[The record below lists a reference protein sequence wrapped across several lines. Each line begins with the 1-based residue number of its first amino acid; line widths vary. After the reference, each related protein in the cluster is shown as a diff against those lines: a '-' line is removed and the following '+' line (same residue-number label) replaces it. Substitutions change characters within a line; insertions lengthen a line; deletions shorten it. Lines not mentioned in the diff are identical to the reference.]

1 MKEKTIGFKDRW
13 LQRLKNPYIIMLIIV
28 AIIAI
33 VSLTSATVFAEE
45 GGLGTALQDL
55 AEQGA
60 DADQGAVNSTPLVQN
75 AELFQLRTIIQDALR
90 STLWWIIEMAYW
102 MSNAL
107 EGLLK
112 QMQTFFGFV
121 EYVAQSNIYTQLISG
136 VSVALLVATLSYI
149 GIKNVLGVEI
159 KYDSVVKNMVIVV
172 VLIVGMPSLM
182 AWMNEGAGYIWD
194 AMMQGEDQKVESLST
209 SVIQEN
215 TYDLYIPLSGKM
227 SFDSLQH
234 ADPPSGLNSKE
245 AINLVNINEYYGV
258 EEGDIPEAFTDSESD
273 NWEVLQYS
281 IVNEPVEDGGGF
293 GNKPV
298 IQKIEKSGNWFTN
311 FFIGDT
317 LQTGY
322 YRYSFNSIYIIATLL
337 GLIIGFF
344 TCLLTLART
353 YLEMGMQLIAGVPL
367 MATDLETGQKVKH
380 MMQTIINGFLTIAF
394 TSLSFQLFNL
404 SMVWMSE
411 NLENPMIKLIGL
423 VAAVMLLAQ
432 GSKTIL
438 SWYGVDLGMQEG
450 FSMSKLLGLKMASS
464 AGRALFSRNS
474 DKNNEFDSESASENN
489 KDSESLT
496 ESNNEEAKE
505 DYREDLGDYLNS
517 ASRNFGYMKNRGLSG
532 MVSDGMNF
540 VTQGGKDFIDDVGEQ
555 LQGKVSDVKEKAS
568 DISQGVKDNYTDGK
582 TTAEQNRESM
592 DNQRREKA
600 SQDIRSMGDHL
611 AERSTDDNLRNI
623 QDGLN
628 KYQGRPLTQ
637 SQMDSLMQDLQ
648 PARQMPKQEAD
659 DHIRQTLNKASD
671 DIMKPTDID
680 QYGQQELN
688 QIMSNLN
695 DTPANTTQELRQ
707 NLDRALENSNLSD
720 DKIQRIRQEV
730 DKADINNPE
739 DLRQRINQIL
749 GGENPER
756 QELNQ
761 LLSTMQTSQRPN
773 ADEFRQ
779 SLNHALDQ
787 SNMSN
792 DTVQRIRQEV
802 DRANITDPE
811 DLRQRINQILSADN
825 PDRQAINQML
835 STMDTNQQSAGEFRQ
850 NLDRALEQSNLSND
864 TVQRIRQEVDR
875 SQISNPEDLRQR
887 INQIANE
894 SANITK
900 EDREAIERVRQQFEH
915 ADLGQM
921 SDINQNIRQ
930 RLVNEGVSP
939 HGVQMIDQRLNRM
952 NQSDLQRQRQEV
964 EQVLRQNLSQSQPQ
978 QSIRTNAQG
987 QAEIRQVL
995 KQADFSQP
1003 EKATQQVI
1011 RQVQNGELSQ
1021 IGDARQNVVQELQK
1035 ASQMYPKQAQS
1046 YTQDVLTRA
1055 SQGNMTQQAMK
1066 QSLGQIKSDVAPLRS
1081 VDSSI
1086 GQSVSQASRQLYR
1099 VQGDTMA
1106 DKTSSLAQ
1114 GVYRS
1119 ASSPDMVAKNTGK
1132 ILSQSG
1138 TNLSGDLQQEITQ
1151 KVRTIRE
1158 EATANNTSDAVVK
1171 QRVQQ
1176 EVNPMLSSGGLSNSQ
1191 VQNLSQHVANASV
1204 GHTKGT
1210 EHFADSVHRSSIANP
1225 GQFRRNEVK
1234 NAGGKVS
1241 EVVQKDIENF
1251 AKQAHSQNLSQTE
1264 TQKYIRNKIQQKD
1277 YGANSA
1283 AVESQQRILNV
1294 VDESLQATKP
1304 QVQANL
1310 RKLGKL
1316 EEQFYNEDE

>member
-1 MKEKTIGFKDRW
+1 MKEKTINFKERS
-13 LQRLKNPYIIMLIIV
+13 LQRLRNPYFMITLIV
-28 AIIAI
+28 VLVAI
-33 VSLTSATVFAEE
+33 VSFASVSVFAEE
-45 GGLGTALQDL
+45 GGLGATLKEL

-60 DADQGAVNSTPLVQN
+60 EAAQGDVNSTPLVQN
-75 AELFQLRTIIQDALR
+75 SELFHLRSIIQDAIR
-90 STLWWIIEMAYW
+90 TTIWWIIEIAYW
-102 MSNAL
+102 LANSL

-121 EYVAQSNIYTQLISG
+121 EYVAHSNIYTQLISG

-149 GIKNVLGVEI
+149 GIKNVLGAEI

-182 AWMNEGAGYIWD
+182 GWMNQGAGYIWE
-194 AMMQGEDQKVESLST
+194 AMMSGESQKVDSLST

-215 TYDLYIPLSGKM
+215 TYDLYIPLSGKT
-227 SFDSLQH
+227 SFDELQH
-234 ADPPSGLNSKE
+234 ANPPSGLNSKE

-258 EEGDIPEAFTDSESD
+258 EEKDIPEAFTKGDSD

-281 IVNEPVEDGGGF
+281 IVNEPVAEGKGYS
-293 GNKPV
+293 NKPI

-322 YRYSFNSIYIIATLL
+322 YRYSFNSFYILATLC

-404 SMVWMSE
+404 SMIWMSE
-411 NLENPMIKLIGL
+411 NIEHPMLKLIGL
-423 VAAVMLLAQ
+423 IAAVMLLAQ
-432 GSKTIL
+432 GSQTIL

-450 FSMSKLLGLKMASS
+450 FSMSKLFGAKVAGGLASK
-464 AGRALFSRNS
+464 LFNLRKGKKDDQS
-474 DKNNEFDSESASENN
+474 DEE
-489 KDSESLT
+489 
-496 ESNNEEAKE
+496 NNEEKYKDNE
-505 DYREDLGDYLNS
+505 SLNESDNEEERENYRDGLSDYLNT
-517 ASRNFGYMKNRGLSG
+517 ASKNYGYMKNRGLNG
-532 MVSDGMNF
+532 MVSDGFNKIA
-540 VTQGGKDFIDDVGEQ
+540 QGGKDLMDGVGEQ
-555 LQGKVSDVKEKAS
+555 IQGKVNDVKEKAS
-568 DISQGVKDNYTDGK
+568 DISNSIKDNYKDGK
-582 TTAEQNRESM
+582 TVAEQNRESM

-600 SQDIRSMGDHL
+600 SEDIRSMGDHL

-623 QDGLN
+623 QDGLS
-628 KYQGRPLTQ
+628 KYQGKPLTR
-637 SQMDSLMQDLQ
+637 SQMDSLMQELE
-648 PARQMPKQEAD
+648 PARQMSKQDAD
-659 DHIRQTLNKASD
+659 DHIRQTLNKAAE
-671 DIMKPTDID
+671 DIKTPADVD
-680 QYGQQELN
+680 SNDRQELN
-688 QIMSNLN
+688 QILSAMN
-695 DTPANTTQELRQ
+695 DKPAQNSQELRQ
-707 NLDRALENSNLSD
+707 NLDHALENSNLSE

-730 DKADINNPE
+730 DKAEITNPENLRQRISQILGGENPERQELDQLLSTMERSQRPDANEFRESLNHALDQSQLSNDTVQKVRQEVERANISDPE

-749 GGENPER
+749 GTDNSDK

-761 LLSTMQTSQRPN
+761 LLSNMETRPQTSG
-773 ADEFRQ
+773 DFK
-779 SLNHALDQ
+779 
-787 SNMSN
+787 
-792 DTVQRIRQEV
+792 
-802 DRANITDPE
+802 
-811 DLRQRINQILSADN
+811 
-825 PDRQAINQML
+825 
-835 STMDTNQQSAGEFRQ
+835 Q
-850 NLDRALEQSNLSND
+850 NLDRALDQSNLSND

-875 SQISNPEDLRQR
+875 SQITNPEDLRQR
-887 INQIANE
+887 INQMTTKE
-894 SANITK
+894 ANISK

-915 ADLGQM
+915 ANLGQM
-921 SDINQNIRQ
+921 KDINQTIRQ
-930 RLVNEGVSP
+930 RLEKEGVSP
-939 HGVQMIDQRLNRM
+939 QGVQMIDQRLNRM

-964 EQVLRQNLSQSQPQ
+964 EQVLRQNLSQSQAQPQ
-978 QSIRTNAQG
+978 QGFRVNTQG

-1003 EKATQQVI
+1003 EKAVQQVI

-1021 IGDARQNVVQELQK
+1021 IQDARQSVVQELQK

-1046 YTQDVLTRA
+1046 YTQEVLTKA
-1055 SQGNMTQQAMK
+1055 SQGNLSQQTI
-1066 QSLGQIKSDVAPLRS
+1066 GQIKADVAPVRS

-1086 GQSVSQASRQLYR
+1086 GQSIKQSSRQLYR
-1099 VQGDTMA
+1099 VQGDTLA
-1106 DKTSSLAQ
+1106 DKTSTLAQ

-1119 ASSPDMVAKNTGK
+1119 ASSPEIVAKNTGK

-1138 TNLSGDLQQEITQ
+1138 TNLSSDLQQEITQ

-1158 EATANNTSDAVVK
+1158 EATANNTADSVVK

-1176 EVNPMLSSGGLSNSQ
+1176 EINPMLSSSGLSVSQ
-1191 VQNLSQHVANASV
+1191 VRNLSQHVANASV
-1204 GHTKGT
+1204 GRTQGT
-1210 EHFADSVHRSSIANP
+1210 EHLADSVHRSSIANP
-1225 GQFRRNEVK
+1225 GQFRRNAVK

-1241 EVVQKDIENF
+1241 DVVQKDIEQF
-1251 AKQAHSQNLSQTE
+1251 AKEAHAQNLSQTE
-1264 TQKYIRNKIQQKD
+1264 IQKYVRNKIQQKD
-1277 YGANSA
+1277 YGANNSA
-1283 AVESQQRILNV
+1283 TESQQRILNV

-1316 EEQFYNEDE
+1316 QEQFYNEDK